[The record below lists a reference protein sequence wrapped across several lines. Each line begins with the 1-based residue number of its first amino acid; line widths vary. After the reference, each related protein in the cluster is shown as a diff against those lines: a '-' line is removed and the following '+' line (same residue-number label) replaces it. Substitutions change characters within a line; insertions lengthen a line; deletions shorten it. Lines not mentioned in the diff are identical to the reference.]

1 MKCPV
6 CPDATLSVGS
16 REGIE
21 IDYCPR
27 CRGVWLDRNELD
39 KIIERSAGL
48 DSNYHHDTGRGR
60 TPASVEPP
68 RGTGYPPPAPPHHG
82 SNDSSHGD
90 YRYQDPRHSTH
101 GKPRKSWL
109 RDLMDF

>member
-6 CPDATLSVGS
+6 CPESTLSVGS

-39 KIIERSAGL
+39 KIIERSSGI
-48 DSNYHHDTGRGR
+48 DSDYHHDTGRGR
-60 TPASVEPP
+60 APASVEPP
-68 RGTGYPPPAPPHHG
+68 RAGPYVPPPG
-82 SNDSSHGD
+82 SHRSSDSSHGD
-90 YRYQDPRHSTH
+90 YRYQDPR

-109 RDLMDF
+109 KDLLDF